1 MEMQVSDWEKE
12 AAKEISQFVA
22 ELVRQWVEFRGHEE
36 AIAAII
42 AKHAR
47 HPRLP

>member
-1 MEMQVSDWEKE
+1 MEIEMSDWEKE

-42 AKHAR
+42 AKHAP
-47 HPRLP
+47 HPRS